1 MRMQMNNEKEELLHR
16 ISALGLAV
24 YDTKL
29 YLDTND
35 CQDARN
41 YLYSK
46 SAEYLEAIAIYDEKF
61 GNITYKSHP
70 SEDIVWAWQIENIN
84 GRC

>member
-1 MRMQMNNEKEELLHR
+1 MRMQMNNEKEELLYK

-41 YLYSK
+41 YMYAK
-46 SAEYLEAIAIYDEKF
+46 NAEYLEAIAVYDEKF
-61 GNITYKSHP
+61 GNITFKSHP
-70 SEDIVWAWQIENIN
+70 SEDIVWAWQIENTC